1 MARQVGLEPTTLW
14 LTGDPVLRLES
25 GPIGAALPA
34 LNEAGLVM
42 LGSADM
48 PSDHI
53 IALLIAERDKLSRA
67 IEALQGPVKRRG
79 RPPKDPLAVSAPPPP
94 AKKGRRT
101 FTAEQRAAQAA
112 RMKAFWAKRRKAA
125 K

>member
-1 MARQVGLEPTTLW
+1 
-14 LTGDPVLRLES
+14 
-25 GPIGAALPA
+25 
-34 LNEAGLVM
+34 
-42 LGSADM
+42 M

-53 IALLIAERDKLSRA
+53 IAMLISERDKLSRA

-79 RPPKDPLAVSAPPPP
+79 RPPKDPLTVSAPPAP